1 MSIKFK
7 CKSKIEINDIL
18 IIIYWVKSFSTFE
31 NKSFNFQNMLDQA
44 ETYQYN
50 NTNFDTDIHSIDEL
64 MIEAYK
70 IYHKLK
76 ETEDQFSNVLN
87 IVKIPFIDPK
97 VIIEQV
103 KKFTNIFE
111 DLIENYHYEDPEI
124 RGIQKGL
131 LTEKM
136 KKYVADE
143 EYELAAKL
151 RDIINED

>member
-1 MSIKFK
+1 MSIKSK
-7 CKSKIEINDIL
+7 CKTKIEINDIL
-18 IIIYWVKSFSTFE
+18 TVIYWVKSFSTIE
-31 NKSFNFQNMLDQA
+31 DKKFNFQNMLDQA

-50 NTNFDTDIHSIDEL
+50 NTKFDTDIHPIDEL

-87 IVKIPFIDPK
+87 VVKIPFINPE

-103 KKFTNIFE
+103 KNFTNIFE

-124 RGIQKGL
+124 RGIQKGI

-136 KKYVADE
+136 KKYVAEE
-143 EYELAAKL
+143 EYELAAKM

>member
-50 NTNFDTDIHSIDEL
+50 NTNFDTDIHPIDEL

-87 IVKIPFIDPK
+87 IVKIPFIDPE

-124 RGIQKGL
+124 RGIQKGI

-136 KKYVADE
+136 KKYVAEE
-143 EYELAAKL
+143 EYEMAAKL
-151 RDIINED
+151 RDIINEY